1 MKRTNRRGKE
11 SPTPLHGSLSS
22 SYSRLVTLSL
32 CLLISASLTTG
43 CRRTA
48 PSPAMAE
55 KGLPPAYTRNQITDP
70 ALRKVAEAIQTWAL
84 QQTGDGGQP
93 LYGRVEVLPP
103 VQTVQPY
110 GIGVFQQEPRLPI
123 ILTTGA
129 GWASLEIAA
138 KEAKTAQAFH
148 DFSERLQALKRETPL
163 QPTLTIQSPQGMELA
178 WVNRLVPNGKNVHGD
193 E

>member
-1 MKRTNRRGKE
+1 MKWTIKRVE
-11 SPTPLHGSLSS
+11 IYLHPLHCSLSPS
-22 SYSRLVTLSL
+22 SCRLVALTFCFL
-32 CLLISASLTTG
+32 ASLFLTPG
-43 CRRTA
+43 CRRNSF
-48 PSPAMAE
+48 SPTSE

-70 ALRKVAEAIQTWAL
+70 ALRKVAEEIQTWTL
-84 QQTGDGGQP
+84 QQTGAGGQP

-129 GWASLEIAA
+129 GWAGLEIAA
-138 KEAKTAQAFH
+138 KEAKAALAFH
-148 DFSERLQALKRETPL
+148 DFSERLKALKHEPPL
-163 QPTLTIQSPQGMELA
+163 QPTLTIQTPQGMELA
-178 WVNRLVPNGKNVHGD
+178 WVNRLSPNGKNVHGD